1 MKTTN
6 QPSKPS
12 KPTFTKVILH
22 KELILPF
29 EVQSLDELFN
39 VLVEDNSFKIERSFD
54 DMIANK
60 ELEFK
65 IIQDKA

>member
-1 MKTTN
+1 M
-6 QPSKPS
+6 
-12 KPTFTKVILH
+12 
-22 KELILPF
+22 PF